1 MKTEINPYLKVT
13 IKNEMLRADTFLKLC
28 EAAAMKDDGVVTK
41 EEQEI
46 IKKLK
51 KAMQEYVKSL
61 EKIMG

>member
-13 IKNEMLRADTFLKLC
+13 IKNEMLRADTFLKQC
-28 EAAAMKDDGVVTK
+28 EAEAMKDDGVVTK

>member
-1 MKTEINPYLKVT
+1 
-13 IKNEMLRADTFLKLC
+13 
-28 EAAAMKDDGVVTK
+28 MKDDGVVTK